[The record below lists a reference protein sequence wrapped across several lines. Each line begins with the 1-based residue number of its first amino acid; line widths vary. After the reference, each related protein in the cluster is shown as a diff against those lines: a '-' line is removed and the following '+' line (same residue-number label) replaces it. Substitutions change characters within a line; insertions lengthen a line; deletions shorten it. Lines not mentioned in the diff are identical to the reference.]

1 MFKNWCITFSKEKYV
16 LHYENL
22 QLNFFKKIELKPKK
36 IQRLLEFNLWQ
47 WLKTYVEFK
56 TRKRIEDKKMK
67 TKMHKLLNNA
77 VHSIVA
83 IGHSEYKDVFLNKKC
98 LRHSMNRIQSKDHKI
113 GTYEIKKFLYHALMI
128 KYTSKTLDMV
138 D

>member
-67 TKMHKLLNNA
+67 TKMHKLMDNA
-77 VHSIVA
+77 VYSIVA
-83 IGHSEYKDVFLNKKC
+83 ISHSEYKDVFLNKKC

-113 GTYEIKKFLYHALMI
+113 
-128 KYTSKTLDMV
+128 
-138 D
+138 